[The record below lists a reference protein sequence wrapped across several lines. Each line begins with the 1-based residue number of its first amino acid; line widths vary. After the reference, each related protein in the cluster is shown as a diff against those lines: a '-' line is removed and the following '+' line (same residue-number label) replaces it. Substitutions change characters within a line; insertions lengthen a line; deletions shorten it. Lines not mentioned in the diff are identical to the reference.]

1 MKNNGRTDRLEIFK
15 KFERMISENK
25 SIYLDLD
32 EIEEIIIHYF
42 HEANYEM
49 AENAIALANQIFP
62 NSISI
67 SILNSEILLQKS
79 KESEA
84 FELIS
89 ECLDLNSENCDLIF
103 QKAKILNKLK
113 KYEDSN
119 NLLFQISEI
128 KETIFLVDDLML
140 RNFMNMDQYS
150 KSIKVAKR
158 LISQFP
164 DDKKYMDKLISC
176 FRLSKM
182 ENNAITFLNKFLAKH
197 PYNQNAWFEIGKL
210 YFDKK
215 MIKESIASHEFSII
229 CNDTFSSSYV
239 ELGKIYEYNLD
250 FNKAIYYYE
259 ILKSLDS
266 VTSFSLYR
274 LSVCYEKIGDY
285 EKSIKHLN
293 EIISNDPLYEKAW
306 ISIAKYYLRKN
317 DHDKAL
323 ENLNK
328 ALNII
333 ANNY

>member
-1 MKNNGRTDRLEIFK
+1 MERKNNRDALKNLE
-15 KFERMISENK
+15 KFEKMIQEDSQVF
-25 SIYLDLD
+25 LDLND
-32 EIEEIIIHYF
+32 IEEIIIYYF
-42 HEANYEM
+42 HDANYDM
-49 AENAIALANQIFP
+49 AGKAIDLANQIFP
-62 NSISI
+62 KSINI
-67 SILNSEILLQKS
+67 SILSSEILLQQS

-84 FELIS
+84 YDLIND
-89 ECLDLNSENCDLIF
+89 CLYLNSENCDLIF

-113 KYEDSN
+113 KYNDSN
-119 NLLFQISEI
+119 NVLSKLSKI
-128 KETIFLVDDLML
+128 KETSFLVDDLML
-140 RNFMNMDQYS
+140 RNFMNLDEYS
-150 KSIKVAKR
+150 KSIKVAKN

-176 FRLSKM
+176 YRLSKM
-182 ENNAITFLNKFLAKH
+182 ENKAIKFLNKFLAKY
-197 PYNQNAWFEIGKL
+197 PYNQNAWYEIGKL

-229 CNDTFSSSYV
+229 CDETFSPSYV

-259 ILKSLDS
+259 ILRSLNS

-274 LSVCYEKIGDY
+274 LSFCYEKIGAYD
-285 EKSIKHLN
+285 ESIKNLN
-293 EIISNDPLYEKAW
+293 EIISKDPLYEKAW
-306 ISIAKYYLRKN
+306 ISIAKHYLREN
-317 DHDKAL
+317 NHDKAL

>member
-1 MKNNGRTDRLEIFK
+1 MEKKNNRDALKNLE
-15 KFERMISENK
+15 KFEKMIQEDCLV
-25 SIYLDLD
+25 YLDLND
-32 EIEEIIIHYF
+32 IEEIIIYYF
-42 HEANYEM
+42 HEANYDM
-49 AENAIALANQIFP
+49 AGKAINLANQIFP
-62 NSISI
+62 KSINI
-67 SILNSEILLQKS
+67 SILSSEILLQQS

-84 FELIS
+84 YNLIND
-89 ECLDLNSENCDLIF
+89 CLDLNSENCDLIF

-113 KYEDSN
+113 KYNDSN
-119 NLLFQISEI
+119 NVLSKI
-128 KETIFLVDDLML
+128 KETSFLVDDLML
-140 RNFMNMDQYS
+140 RNFMNLDQYS
-150 KSIKVAKR
+150 KSIKVVKK
-158 LISQFP
+158 LISKFP

-182 ENNAITFLNKFLAKH
+182 ENKAIKFLNKFLAKY

-229 CNDTFSSSYV
+229 CDETFSPSYV
-239 ELGKIYEYNLD
+239 ELGKIHEYNLD

-259 ILKSLDS
+259 ILRSLDS

-274 LSVCYEKIGDY
+274 LSFCYEKIGAYD
-285 EKSIKHLN
+285 ESIKYLN
-293 EIISNDPLYEKAW
+293 EIISKDPLYEKAW
-306 ISIAKYYLRKN
+306 ISIAKHYLREN
-317 DHDKAL
+317 NHDKAL

>member
-1 MKNNGRTDRLEIFK
+1 MERDKDNFKSLE
-15 KFERMISENK
+15 KFEKMIQDDNPV
-25 SIYLDLD
+25 YLDLN
-32 EIEEIIIHYF
+32 ELEEIIIYYF
-42 HEANYEM
+42 HDANYEL
-49 AENAIALANQIFP
+49 AEKAIDLANQIFP
-62 NSISI
+62 KSINI
-67 SILNSEILLQKS
+67 SILSSEILLQKS

-84 FELIS
+84 YELIDD
-89 ECLDLNSENCDLIF
+89 CLNLNSENCDLIF

-113 KYEDSN
+113 KYNDSN
-119 NLLFQISEI
+119 NLLLKLSGVN
-128 KETIFLVDDLML
+128 ETIFLVDDLML
-140 RNFMNMDQYS
+140 RNYMNLDKYS

-176 FRLSKM
+176 YRLSKM
-182 ENNAITFLNKFLAKH
+182 ESKAIRFLNKFLEKY

-210 YFDKK
+210 YFDRK

-229 CNDTFSSSYV
+229 CNETFSPSYV
-239 ELGKIYEYNLD
+239 ELGKIYEYKLD

-274 LSVCYEKIGDY
+274 LSVCYEKIGAYD
-285 EKSIKHLN
+285 KAINHLN
-293 EIISNDPLYEKAW
+293 EIISKDPLYEKAW
-306 ISIAKYYLRKN
+306 ISIAKHYLRKN

>member
-1 MKNNGRTDRLEIFK
+1 MKNEGSTDRFEILK
-15 KFERMISENK
+15 KFEKMIFENK

-42 HEANYEM
+42 HEANYDM
-49 AENAIALANQIFP
+49 AERAIDHGNQIFP
-62 NSISI
+62 NTINI
-67 SILNSEILLQKS
+67 SILSSEILLQKS

-84 FELIS
+84 FELIN
-89 ECLDLNSENCDLIF
+89 ECLDLNSENYDLIF

-119 NLLFQISEI
+119 NLLIQISEI

-140 RNFMNMDQYS
+140 RNFMNMDQYL

-164 DDKKYMDKLISC
+164 DDKQYMDKLISC
-176 FRLSKM
+176 YRLSKM
-182 ENNAITFLNKFLAKH
+182 ENKAITFLNKFLTKH
-197 PYNQNAWFEIGKL
+197 PYNQNAWFEVGKL

-229 CNDTFSSSYV
+229 CNDAFSPSYV
-239 ELGKIYEYNLD
+239 ELGKIYEYNSD

-259 ILKSLDS
+259 VLKSLDS

-285 EKSIKHLN
+285 EKSIKYLN

>member
-1 MKNNGRTDRLEIFK
+1 MEKKNNRDALKNLE
-15 KFERMISENK
+15 KFEKMIQEDCPV
-25 SIYLDLD
+25 YLDLND
-32 EIEEIIIHYF
+32 IEEIIIYYF
-42 HEANYEM
+42 HEANYDM
-49 AENAIALANQIFP
+49 AGKAINLANQIFP
-62 NSISI
+62 KSINI
-67 SILNSEILLQKS
+67 SILSSEILLQQS

-84 FELIS
+84 YDLIND
-89 ECLDLNSENCDLIF
+89 CLDLNSENCDLIF

-113 KYEDSN
+113 KYNDSN
-119 NLLFQISEI
+119 NVLSKI
-128 KETIFLVDDLML
+128 KETSFLVDDLML
-140 RNFMNMDQYS
+140 RNFMNLDQYS
-150 KSIKVAKR
+150 KSIKVVKK
-158 LISQFP
+158 LILKFP

-182 ENNAITFLNKFLAKH
+182 ENKAIKFLNKFLAKY

-229 CNDTFSSSYV
+229 CDETFSPSYV
-239 ELGKIYEYNLD
+239 ELGKIHEYNLD

-259 ILKSLDS
+259 ILRSLDS

-274 LSVCYEKIGDY
+274 LSFCYEKIGAYD
-285 EKSIKHLN
+285 ESIKYLN
-293 EIISNDPLYEKAW
+293 EIISKDPLYEKAW
-306 ISIAKYYLRKN
+306 ISIAKHYLREN
-317 DHDKAL
+317 NHDKAL